1 MPAKQQPPSVEDV
14 SAYAQSLGYIDFD
27 AEAFVD
33 HWEARGWLSRPGIK
47 LASWQAAVRTWER
60 NRKRWA
66 AEKAALAGKAIPQFT
81 AAEEAAIASYT
92 RQAAYIIHQQRG
104 YDIGRLYDK
113 IRDALGKPALEEIKR
128 RARSKEAQ

>member
-1 MPAKQQPPSVEDV
+1 MSVKIQIPTVEDV
-14 SAYAQSLGYIDFD
+14 AAYAKSLAYEQFD

-66 AEKAALAGKAIPQFT
+66 AEKAALAGNATPQFSP
-81 AAEEAAIASYT
+81 ADESAIADYT
-92 RQAAYIIHQQRG
+92 RQARYIIQEQRG

-113 IRDALGKPALEEIKR
+113 IRDTLGKPALEEIKR
-128 RARSKEAQ
+128 RARSKEAI